1 MKIVIASDK
10 FKNCLSSKEVNMAIG
25 KGLKKVLPECE
36 VACIEMADGG
46 EGSLEVFRKTTG
58 AGTVHLYVKDPLGRE
73 IAAEYL
79 YGNGVAFIEMA
90 RASGLCLLKEEE
102 YNPLIATSLG
112 LGQMIFDAVDREAEH
127 IIIGIGGSATNDG
140 GAGMLSAL
148 GYGLLDASG
157 NVIAQGGAPLNELA
171 TITPGPATTRLEQ
184 IRFEVATDVNNPL
197 LGTSGA
203 TNVFSAQKGANSSMR
218 QILEKGLENFSKVTK
233 NITGIDYSIFPG
245 TGAAGGVGFALKAF
259 LGAELSPG
267 WSIMASLAGLE
278 EKIANSDL
286 VITGEGS
293 LDTQSLGGKLVSGI
307 MELCH
312 KYNKPLWIF
321 CGVNSLNEESLNKMI
336 KIFPLSLEEP
346 NIEASVKNAKIHLE
360 NISEKAAT
368 FLTSNKSNLQTN

>member
-233 NITGIDYSIFPG
+233 NIAGIDYSIFPG

-346 NIEASVKNAKIHLE
+346 DIEASVKNAKIHLE